1 MPERQATVD
10 AVAAALSEVGLSLP
24 QDFITFHTR
33 QGFGQVFDEV
43 SVTGCWTDISMPLAS
58 PVEPGAYFVRFL
70 RDQQDSAL
78 WYLCLRPSGEVFVA
92 HSYYLAYHLDYPA
105 EDVEWDAAEV
115 PPDVKAADLT
125 DEIFWCASSFEEF
138 AYRFWL
144 ENRLWYS
151 VRDAGHEHDVASRR
165 YLDHY
170 RRELDVASL

>member
-1 MPERQATVD
+1 
-10 AVAAALSEVGLSLP
+10 
-24 QDFITFHTR
+24 
-33 QGFGQVFDEV
+33 
-43 SVTGCWTDISMPLAS
+43 
-58 PVEPGAYFVRFL
+58 
-70 RDQQDSAL
+70 
-78 WYLCLRPSGEVFVA
+78 
-92 HSYYLAYHLDYPA
+92 
-105 EDVEWDAAEV
+105 V